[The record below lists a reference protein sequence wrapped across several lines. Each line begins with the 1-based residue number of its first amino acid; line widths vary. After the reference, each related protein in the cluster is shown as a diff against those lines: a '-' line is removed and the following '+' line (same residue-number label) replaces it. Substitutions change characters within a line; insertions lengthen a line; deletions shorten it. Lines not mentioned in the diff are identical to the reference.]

1 MIHDV
6 LILHRE
12 SEVPLFHACPGG
24 ESKLASMGLDEDLF
38 AKLVVT
44 VVRALRRA
52 GALDRLVLREAK
64 VALLVYED
72 LIFALV
78 TSTDHD
84 EFEINY
90 ALERLS
96 SLFLQSYT
104 KEVIEAYKD
113 RPGSFNAM
121 DVRFIF
127 RGGRVLIG
135 ETDALMKSMLKR
147 LADMVQVAGRLQQDA
162 AILAEKRNVDGTVV
176 LSITLMQQE
185 LEGKLKSLREQMAK
199 LPVATGPDYPT

>member
-1 MIHDV
+1 MIYDV

-12 SEVPLFHACPGG
+12 TEVPLFHSCLGS
-24 ESKLASMGLDEDLF
+24 ESKLTSMGLDGDLF
-38 AKLVVT
+38 AKLMVT

-52 GALDRLVLREAK
+52 GALDRLILREAK

-104 KEVIEAYKD
+104 KDVIQAYKN

-121 DVRFIF
+121 DIRSIF

-162 AILAEKRNVDGTVV
+162 AILAEKRNLDGTVV

-185 LEGKLKSLREQMAK
+185 LEGKLKSLREQMGR
-199 LPVATGPDYPT
+199 LPVATGPEYPS